1 MITFIAHLRVRP
13 ENAQAFEDLMTHVT
27 AMTLENE
34 PGVAYYGFAKSVDDP
49 DTYVVVE
56 VYRDQAACVAHGQ
69 TAWLTESVPQFLT
82 LIDGLPDIRQYV
94 SPGTAPV
101 AAQFDDLSV
110 STEGLETVRRFS
122 RALGDRDLTTA
133 ESLLHRDLV
142 VHTAGG
148 LPYSGD
154 YYGPQGFLELFAAM
168 TQVLDLT
175 PAPLSQQSARRTD
188 RCFTGSDCVSWLVP
202 RANTPR

>member
-1 MITFIAHLRVRP
+1 M
-13 ENAQAFEDLMTHVT
+13 
-27 AMTLENE
+27 
-34 PGVAYYGFAKSVDDP
+34 
-49 DTYVVVE
+49 
-56 VYRDQAACVAHGQ
+56 
-69 TAWLTESVPQFLT
+69 
-82 LIDGLPDIRQYV
+82 
-94 SPGTAPV
+94 
-101 AAQFDDLSV
+101 

-122 RALGDRDLTTA
+122 RALGDRDLTKV

-175 PAPLSQQSARRTD
+175 PGPLCQQSLDEQTVVSRFRLRFVARASGKHVEMDLVEIYRV
-188 RCFTGSDCVSWLVP
+188 SDGLIVELDVYYKDPSAVAAALL
-202 RANTPR
+202 